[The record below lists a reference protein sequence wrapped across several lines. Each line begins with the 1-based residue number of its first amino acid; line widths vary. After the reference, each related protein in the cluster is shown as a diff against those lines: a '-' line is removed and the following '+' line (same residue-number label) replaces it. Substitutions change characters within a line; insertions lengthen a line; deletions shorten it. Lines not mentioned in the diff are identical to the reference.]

1 MFRTQQTNII
11 HTVDSI
17 ANKPI
22 VSKLKKVI
30 TESDIIKKNPKM
42 TKSSDDTKKLSDVV
56 SHSILLH
63 ARLLN
68 RRKYRLT
75 KRLKT
80 LTNSLIY
87 KNVRSGGKTTF
98 GKALGVASSLFSVG
112 SFIVGGV
119 FGIGKF
125 FVSST
130 LKLAS
135 GLLKF
140 TTSIISKTWKHIAKP
155 IIKRLVDIFMNPV
168 GARMLGMLS
177 AMVVIGFE
185 KKFSNIK
192 DTTKKIFD
200 NFSLI
205 TGDVYTRIKL
215 FFKNVKW
222 EKLAK
227 RFNKLTSNINGSH
240 ILDWIK
246 DSLIS
251 LTPANIAKFFGAY
264 AATKIVSTAVSF
276 IPTKAKVKALSAIAF
291 NPWVFAAVGIGVAA
305 YSIYSAIKEHNDN
318 KKAIE

>member
-1 MFRTQQTNII
+1 MY
-11 HTVDSI
+11 TVDSI

-30 TESDIIKKNPKM
+30 TESDIIKKIPKM
-42 TKSSDDTKKLSDVV
+42 TKSSDDTKKLFDVV

-63 ARLLN
+63 ARLLK
-68 RRKYRLT
+68 RRKYKLT
-75 KRLKT
+75 RRLKT
-80 LTNSLIY
+80 LTDSLIY
-87 KNVRSGGKTTF
+87 KNVRSGRKTTF

-140 TTSIISKTWKHIAKP
+140 TTSIISKTWKHITKP

-185 KKFSNIK
+185 KKFSKMIDVEK
-192 DTTKKIFD
+192 LYKAFKL
-200 NFSLI
+200 SV
-205 TGDVYTRIKL
+205 GDFYTNTRL
-215 FFKNVKW
+215 FF
-222 EKLAK
+222 
-227 RFNKLTSNINGSH
+227 RNI
-240 ILDWIK
+240 
-246 DSLIS
+246 
-251 LTPANIAKFFGAY
+251 
-264 AATKIVSTAVSF
+264 
-276 IPTKAKVKALSAIAF
+276 
-291 NPWVFAAVGIGVAA
+291 
-305 YSIYSAIKEHNDN
+305 
-318 KKAIE
+318 